1 MTGERHSRAC
11 CGPGRPLSRQSHAP
25 ASDLAVWERHA
36 KEVTIAVTPQPLPN
50 RPLSNSPRQWAALS
64 SGPAIRATTRRASG
78 QFRLNRHNAS
88 MVGARHASPSCP
100 SRGRR
105 VRRPYHWRTTVDTPR
120 GRQRRSTGRSSVVA
134 PRSSPPVARRDR
146 PPGWSGACNDTPA
159 HGAGL
164 SSAGHIAGRRGDP
177 RPPRTGYRCTPYSA
191 PRLVQHH
198 HIALP
203 LQPTPDLPAA
213 NPDRA
218 LVSRQRTDGGRATT
232 SGDGN
237 LGSP

>member
-1 MTGERHSRAC
+1 M
-11 CGPGRPLSRQSHAP
+11 
-25 ASDLAVWERHA
+25 
-36 KEVTIAVTPQPLPN
+36 TPQPLPN

-78 QFRLNRHNAS
+78 QSRLNRHNAS

-146 PPGWSGACNDTPA
+146 PPGWSGAGNASPA
-159 HGAGL
+159 RRAGT
-164 SSAGHIAGRRGDP
+164 SSASHIGRRRDDP
-177 RPPRTGYRCTPYSA
+177 RPPRTGYGCTSYSA

-198 HIALP
+198 HRVLP

-213 NPDRA
+213 NPDRVRVA
-218 LVSRQRTDGGRATT
+218 RQSTDGGRATT

-237 LGSP
+237 DCSP